1 MNMFLFKIGASI
13 VGCLLLVA
21 AVIGAYEYVTGIKED
36 LQTSQQNVQ
45 LLKNAVQDQ
54 QALINS
60 LKADQKQIAV
70 AQQTITNQMVARA
83 QEIQT
88 LTKRLNNLATKA
100 LSNPTATEMAINK
113 GTANAIRCMEIAS
126 GSPLTEA
133 EKNANTIDQIN
144 KECPDLAN
152 PAYKP

>member
-13 VGCLLLVA
+13 VGCLLLVT

-70 AQQTITNQMVARA
+70 AQQTITNQMVARV

-113 GTANAIRCMEIAS
+113 GTANAIRCMEIVS

>member
-13 VGCLLLVA
+13 VGCLLLVT

-113 GTANAIRCMEIAS
+113 GTANAIRCMEIVS

-133 EKNANTIDQIN
+133 EKNANTIEQIN

>member
-13 VGCLLLVA
+13 VGCLLLVT

-54 QALINS
+54 QTLINS

-100 LSNPTATEMAINK
+100 LSNPPATEMAINK
-113 GTANAIRCMEIAS
+113 GTANVIRCMEIVS

>member
-13 VGCLLLVA
+13 VGCLLLVT

-54 QALINS
+54 QASINS

-113 GTANAIRCMEIAS
+113 GTANAIRCMEIVS

-133 EKNANTIDQIN
+133 EKNANTIEQIN

>member
-13 VGCLLLVA
+13 VGCLLLVT

-113 GTANAIRCMEIAS
+113 GTANAIRCVEIVS

>member
-13 VGCLLLVA
+13 VGCLLLVT

-100 LSNPTATEMAINK
+100 LSNPTATEMAIKK
-113 GTANAIRCMEIAS
+113 GTANAIRCMEIVS

-133 EKNANTIDQIN
+133 EKNANTIEQIN

>member
-13 VGCLLLVA
+13 VGCLLLVT
-21 AVIGAYEYVTGIKED
+21 AVIGAYEYVTGIKDD

-54 QALINS
+54 LTLINS

-70 AQQTITNQMVARA
+70 AQQTITSQMVARA

-113 GTANAIRCMEIAS
+113 GTANAIRCMEIVS

>member
-13 VGCLLLVA
+13 VGCLLLVT

-70 AQQTITNQMVARA
+70 AQQTITIQMVARA

-113 GTANAIRCMEIAS
+113 GTANAIRCMEIVS

-133 EKNANTIDQIN
+133 EKNANTIEQIN

>member
-13 VGCLLLVA
+13 VGCLLLVT

-113 GTANAIRCMEIAS
+113 GTANAIRCMEIVS

>member
-13 VGCLLLVA
+13 VGCLLLVT
-21 AVIGAYEYVTGIKED
+21 AVNGAYEYVTGIKED

-70 AQQTITNQMVARA
+70 AQQTITNQMVARV

-113 GTANAIRCMEIAS
+113 GTANAIRCMEIVS